1 MEPDVAMLEDGPLRR
16 TIVLQECQTLMQL
29 QRDQRATFDN
39 RLQSAFERI
48 TVAMQK
54 SHEGMAAVSSTTRQ
68 ILTEACEPA
77 PQIPFSEEEEP
88 FVPASQ
94 PSETALLQT
103 LHMATPRASISSAM
117 FPATLEVRRPSVSSE
132 PDQLQPSGRS
142 SVKDMEASES
152 VEEYGVMRS
161 TYETATGPVAS
172 MASPLSSKSPKTPAH
187 MKMLMSKGTKKFED
201 FAQSFRA
208 YIDYLAGAMV
218 VLNTLCM
225 LVQLEF
231 EGMSRG
237 AELGVV
243 YAPASNY
250 EDVFRVLGAAF
261 VCIFLAEWLFRVAAD
276 GRQFPQDLANLFDTA
291 LIIVSLADL
300 FLSTRPAADGTDNQG
315 SAKSVVLL
323 RLMRALKSLR
333 AVRLVRSLRFFSGL
347 RVLVK
352 ACTCFL
358 PSLCW
363 SMVLLG
369 IFMIMG
375 ALMMGNLLQEFI
387 ADSSQSMEDRLWV
400 WNRYGTAY
408 RATYTLFEVTFAG
421 NWPTSA
427 RPVLDKVSHLFVIFF
442 ALYITI
448 VVFAVI
454 RVISAIFLKETFDAA
469 ANDAEQ
475 LVRDRLKMKAEYVD
489 KLEGVFTAIDDTGD
503 GMITEEQLSELLMRP
518 EIAAYF
524 QTLDLDVHEGR
535 SHASWSSSME
545 SCDAKAQHELLTRL
559 LYMQI

>member
-1 MEPDVAMLEDGPLRR
+1 MPAAIWAEDSMYDALSEVNKHIPKLLERFQVEEALCFAVRDCKFSVSIADPQLPDVPLIAVSEGFENVTGYALADVQGLNCYGAEAADTLASVSYDGPLRR

-300 FLSTRPAADGTDNQG
+300 FLSPLAFSTDCP
-315 SAKSVVLL
+315 
-323 RLMRALKSLR
+323 R
-333 AVRLVRSLRFFSGL
+333 
-347 RVLVK
+347 
-352 ACTCFL
+352 
-358 PSLCW
+358 W
-363 SMVLLG
+363 
-369 IFMIMG
+369 
-375 ALMMGNLLQEFI
+375 
-387 ADSSQSMEDRLWV
+387 W
-400 WNRYGTAY
+400 
-408 RATYTLFEVTFAG
+408 
-421 NWPTSA
+421 
-427 RPVLDKVSHLFVIFF
+427 
-442 ALYITI
+442 
-448 VVFAVI
+448 
-454 RVISAIFLKETFDAA
+454 
-469 ANDAEQ
+469 
-475 LVRDRLKMKAEYVD
+475 
-489 KLEGVFTAIDDTGD
+489 
-503 GMITEEQLSELLMRP
+503 
-518 EIAAYF
+518 
-524 QTLDLDVHEGR
+524 TLDLPETVLH
-535 SHASWSSSME
+535 
-545 SCDAKAQHELLTRL
+545 
-559 LYMQI
+559 